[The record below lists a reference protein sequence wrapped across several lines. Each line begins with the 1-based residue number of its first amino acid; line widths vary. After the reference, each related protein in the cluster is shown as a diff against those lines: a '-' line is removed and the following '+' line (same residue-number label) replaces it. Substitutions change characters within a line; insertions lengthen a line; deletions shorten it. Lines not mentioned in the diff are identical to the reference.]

1 MIPFHKPGCGSH
13 QVYLCLA
20 PSAVFE
26 GLAHK
31 VTVTV
36 RHTCQLRIRSKVAD
50 QSAGQR
56 AMLDDAFDAAP
67 NALRSAM

>member
-1 MIPFHKPGCGSH
+1 MIPFHKPGCGSY

-26 GLAHK
+26 GSAHQ

-36 RHTCQLRIRSKVAD
+36 RHTCQLRTRSKVAD
-50 QSAGQR
+50 
-56 AMLDDAFDAAP
+56 
-67 NALRSAM
+67 